1 MTVLAVAAVPAAPLL
16 LAAGSPAQPPEVAGA
31 VAHLR
36 ASVDE
41 VLRGLPE
48 VDTIVLVAG
57 GDDATLPD
65 GGCVDL
71 AGYGHPEVR
80 ADVPVDRE
88 LLAAVATRTSTPRV
102 RSDVLTGD
110 LAVLTLL
117 VAGCR
122 ADATV
127 LPVTVAATAAQAS
140 LDGFAA
146 GLTGAVEATGRRV
159 AVVAAGDLSASR
171 EPTSPGHVV
180 DGAVAWD
187 EAAAAALRAGDL
199 DAFAELGPAEARRVA
214 ARGWAPLAVLL
225 QVARAADLR
234 FRRVEVT
241 APLGVGQLVATSA

>member
-1 MTVLAVAAVPAAPLL
+1 VSVVAVAAVPAAPMLL
-16 LAAGSPAQPPEVAGA
+16 TAVSPAQPGEVAEA
-31 VAHLR
+31 VAQLR
-36 ASVDE
+36 TSVDE
-41 VLRGLPE
+41 VLRGLPD
-48 VDTIVLVAG
+48 VDTIVLVVG

-71 AGYGHPEVR
+71 SGYGHPQVR

-102 RSDVLTGD
+102 RADVLTGD

-117 VAGCR
+117 VAGSR
-122 ADATV
+122 ADAKV

-146 GLTGAVEATGRRV
+146 GLSGAVEATGRRV

-171 EPTSPGHVV
+171 APTSPGYVV
-180 DGAVAWD
+180 EGAVDWD
-187 EAAAAALRAGDL
+187 EAVVAALRAGDI

-214 ARGWAPLAVLL
+214 ARGWAPLAVVL

-234 FRRVEVT
+234 FRRVELT